1 MYATPF
7 VVSRGTR
14 YTASHL
20 AIIGVHDT
28 ACTAHIY
35 AASGTI
41 YLFGVDSSGNKIQIH
56 SSGTAQETGGKSISA
71 GQYEYLSIEVSG
83 GQMYGTWQID

>member
-1 MYATPF
+1 MYAAPS

-14 YTASHL
+14 YTVNHL

-35 AASGTI
+35 ATSGTI
-41 YLFGVDSSGNKIQIH
+41 YLFGVDSSGNKTQIH
-56 SSGTAQETGGKSISA
+56 SSGTGSETGGKSISA

-83 GQMYGTWQID
+83 GQMAGYWQID